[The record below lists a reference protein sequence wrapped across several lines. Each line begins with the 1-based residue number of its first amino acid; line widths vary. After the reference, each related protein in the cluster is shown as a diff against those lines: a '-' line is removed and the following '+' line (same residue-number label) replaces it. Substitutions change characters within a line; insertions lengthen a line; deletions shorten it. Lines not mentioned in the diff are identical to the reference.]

1 MFKKVKKK
9 ETSSVTRLLD
19 IMDELREK
27 CPWDREQTMN
37 SLKTLTIEESYELL
51 DAINEKD
58 YVEIKNELG
67 DLLLHI
73 VFYTK
78 IANEK
83 SKFNFY
89 DVVENLIEKL
99 ISRHPHVFK
108 TRKII
113 SKEQVEKNWEKIKLD
128 EGKKSILS
136 GVPKTLPALIKSER
150 IQDKV
155 SKAGFKWNSLNDSK
169 NKINEE
175 LKELN
180 LEIRKNNFDL
190 MEEEYGDLMFS
201 LINYGN
207 LLGINSENAL
217 EKANKKFIK
226 RFKQMETLIDKD
238 KMKIE
243 KLKPFELLK
252 YWEKCK

>member
-1 MFKKVKKK
+1 MKKK

-78 IANEK
+78 IASEK

-99 ISRHPHVFK
+99 ICRHPHVFK

-169 NKINEE
+169 DKINEE